1 MMSRVR
7 RGALILLMAALALGS
22 LATLALA
29 DDGGLMQRIMGH
41 DAFTAM
47 VRQMRGVLGQ
57 ERADQMIAG
66 CEAMMATPS
75 AASPQTPMGGMA
87 GGAGMQGM
95 MGRMME
101 GR

>member
-1 MMSRVR
+1 MMTRVKS
-7 RGALILLMAALALGS
+7 GALIFVATALALGS

-47 VRQMRGVLGQ
+47 VQQMRGALGEQ
-57 ERADQMIAG
+57 RADQMIAS
-66 CEAMMATPS
+66 CEVMMATGS
-75 AASPQTPMGGMA
+75 GASPQTTMGGMA

-95 MGRMME
+95 MDRMME